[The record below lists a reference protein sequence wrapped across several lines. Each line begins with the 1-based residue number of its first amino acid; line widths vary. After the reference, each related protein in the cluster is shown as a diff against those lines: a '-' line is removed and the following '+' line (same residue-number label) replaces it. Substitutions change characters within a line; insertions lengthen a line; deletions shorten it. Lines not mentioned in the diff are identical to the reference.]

1 MEELQASEAVQS
13 FTQCRESSNG
23 KRTRGDLYL
32 IKMCI
37 CMLPNQNMSIK
48 DAQQNLDIP
57 TAVVTGCKALYDLI
71 QRKGVQSS
79 LDGHL
84 RWVSSERQLADGL
97 TKIGTR
103 QQMADA
109 LKSGWLQL
117 VDDTSYTVSKKK
129 TPKEREE

>member
-1 MEELQASEAVQS
+1 MEELQASEAVQI

-37 CMLPNQNMSIK
+37 CMLHNQNMSIK

-57 TAVVTGCKALYDLI
+57 TAVVTDCKALYDLI

-79 LDGHL
+79 LDKRVAIHGQL

-97 TKIGTR
+97 TLDLPGT
-103 QQMADA
+103 
-109 LKSGWLQL
+109 
-117 VDDTSYTVSKKK
+117 
-129 TPKEREE
+129 